1 MAGAATDAGDE
12 TTGDVAAD
20 EQAAEAAEATGEQAT
35 TGVETTTGEEAGAVR
50 QESTTPAEETT
61 PGEATVCYVGHGKTT
76 STLIDHHHY
85 HFMRVK
91 FQHFPL
97 TLLVVLTT
105 LSHYRVSV

>member
-20 EQAAEAAEATGEQAT
+20 EQAAEAADATGEQAT

-61 PGEATVCYVGHGKTT
+61 PGEATVCYVGQKTT
-76 STLIDHHHY
+76 STLIGHHHY
-85 HFMRVK
+85 HFIFLK
-91 FQHFPL
+91 
-97 TLLVVLTT
+97 
-105 LSHYRVSV
+105 SE